1 MNTTTANSMNF
12 LIQRN
17 DDKINAAI
25 PKAMRDMIKEEAGR
39 LNVSESMY
47 IKMALQEKLER
58 EYKKDGVQ
66 LELI

>member
-25 PKAMRDMIKEEAGR
+25 PKAMRDLIKSQAKKQ
-39 LNVSESMY
+39 NMSESSY
-47 IKMALQEKLER
+47 IKLALKN
-58 EYKKDGVQ
+58 Q
-66 LELI
+66 LEIDSN